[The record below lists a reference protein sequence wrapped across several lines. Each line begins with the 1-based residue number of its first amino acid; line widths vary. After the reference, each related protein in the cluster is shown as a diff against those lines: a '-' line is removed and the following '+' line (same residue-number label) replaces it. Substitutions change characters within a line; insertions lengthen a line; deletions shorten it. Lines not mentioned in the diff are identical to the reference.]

1 MWGDI
6 AIAFVLAFITAYMCT
21 PHTIQLAKKLGAVD
35 SPKDKRR
42 INKVVMPRLGG
53 LAVICGFFLSIVFL
67 IVVMSIEKNI
77 NLANGGWYKKIGG
90 FLGGAAI
97 IIAVCFYDDVYGA
110 KAIFKLL
117 AQIVAATIVVFCGI
131 RIDKIELLSEQLPQ
145 WVYMLITII
154 WIIGLTN
161 AINLIDGLDGLST
174 GIAIISCIS
183 LLIVFSL
190 NGSALMSIILITAL
204 CGSLCG
210 FLPYNFNPARTFIGD
225 TGSNF
230 VGFCLSIISILG
242 VAKTYTALIIVAP
255 IIILALPI
263 FDTACAI
270 MRRLIKGKSIKA
282 VFQPDRGHLHHKM
295 IDAGFTQKQAVII
308 MYAVTAMLGLL
319 AVVLMESGF
328 WKALAF
334 AAVVGIVIA
343 LTYKEYFKQRMIPAH
358 SENYEIKES
367 RREEAVTE
375 ETSNKKKKK

>member
-1 MWGDI
+1 
-6 AIAFVLAFITAYMCT
+6 MCT

-67 IVVMSIEKNI
+67 IAVMSIEKNI

-154 WIIGLTN
+154 WIVGLTN

-270 MRRLIKGKSIKA
+270 LRRLIKGKSIKA
-282 VFQPDRGHLHHKM
+282 VFQPDRGHLHHKLV
-295 IDAGFTQKQAVII
+295 DKGYTQKQAVTIMYIISAALGMFAII
-308 MYAVTAMLGLL
+308 MIYEGFIKSFLFLAFVTVVLLIGFNGIRNYKEDLIKDNIELGL
-319 AVVLMESGF
+319 
-328 WKALAF
+328 
-334 AAVVGIVIA
+334 
-343 LTYKEYFKQRMIPAH
+343 
-358 SENYEIKES
+358 SEKRN
-367 RREEAVTE
+367 
-375 ETSNKKKKK
+375 NKKKDNKKDKNRKGK

>member
-6 AIAFVLAFITAYMCT
+6 AIAFVLAFITSYMCT
-21 PHTIQLAKKLGAVD
+21 PRTIQIAKKLGAVD

-53 LAVICGFFLSIVFL
+53 LAVITGFFVAIIFL
-67 IVVMSIEKNI
+67 LVVMSIEKNI
-77 NLANGGWYKKIGG
+77 DLNQGEWYKKIGG
-90 FLGGAAI
+90 FIAGSAI
-97 IIAVCFYDDVYGA
+97 IISVCFYDDVHGA
-110 KAIFKLL
+110 KAIIKLL
-117 AQIVAATIVVFCGI
+117 AQILAAVIVTLCGI
-131 RIDKIELLSEQLPQ
+131 RIDRIELLSIQLPQ
-145 WVYMLITII
+145 WFYTVLTVV
-154 WIIGLTN
+154 WIVGLTN
-161 AINLIDGLDGLST
+161 SINLIDGLDGLST

-190 NGSALMSIILITAL
+190 NGSVLMSIILITAL

-242 VAKTYTALIIVAP
+242 VAKTYTAIIIVAP

-270 MRRLIKGKSIKA
+270 CRRLIKGKSIKA
-282 VFQPDRGHLHHKM
+282 VFEADRGHLHHKM

-308 MYAVTAMLGLL
+308 MYSVTAMLGLL
-319 AVVLMESGF
+319 AIVLMESGF

-334 AAVVGIVIA
+334 ALVVGIVIA
-343 LTYKEYFKQRMIPAH
+343 LTYKEYFKQRMIPDH
-358 SENYEIKES
+358 SEFVQIKET
-367 RREEAVTE
+367 RKEESV
-375 ETSNKKKKK
+375 SNKTKKDK

>member
-6 AIAFVLAFITAYMCT
+6 AIAFVLAFITSYMCT

-53 LAVICGFFLSIVFL
+53 LAVISGFFLSIVFL
-67 IVVMSIEKNI
+67 LVVMSIEKNI
-77 NLANGGWYKKIGG
+77 DLAYGGWYKKIGG
-90 FLGGAAI
+90 FLVGAST

-117 AQIVAATIVVFCGI
+117 AQVVAAAIVAFCGI
-131 RIDKIELLSEQLPQ
+131 RIDRVDFLSEQLPQ
-145 WVYMLITII
+145 WVYIIITMV

-190 NGSALMSIILITAL
+190 NGSTLMSIILITAL

-242 VAKTYTALIIVAP
+242 VAKTYTAVIIVAP

-270 MRRLIKGKSIKA
+270 LRRLIKGKSLKA

-319 AVVLMESGF
+319 AIVLMESGF

-334 AAVVGIVIA
+334 AVVVGIVIA

-358 SENYEIKES
+358 SEMIEIKEI
-367 RREEAVTE
+367 RKEDQEIKE
-375 ETSNKKKKK
+375 KKSKKE

>member
-6 AIAFVLAFITAYMCT
+6 AIAFVLAFITSYMCT
-21 PHTIQLAKKLGAVD
+21 PRTIQIAKKLGAVD

-53 LAVICGFFLSIVFL
+53 LAVITGFFVAIIFL
-67 IVVMSIEKNI
+67 LVVMSIEKNI
-77 NLANGGWYKKIGG
+77 DLNQGEWYKKIGG
-90 FLGGAAI
+90 FIAGSAI
-97 IIAVCFYDDVYGA
+97 IISVCFYDDVHGA
-110 KAIFKLL
+110 KAIIKLL
-117 AQIVAATIVVFCGI
+117 AQILAAIIVTLCGI
-131 RIDKIELLSEQLPQ
+131 RIDRIELLSIQLPQ
-145 WVYMLITII
+145 WFYTVLTVV
-154 WIIGLTN
+154 WIVGLTN
-161 AINLIDGLDGLST
+161 SINLIDGLDGLST

-190 NGSALMSIILITAL
+190 NGSVLMSIILITAL

-242 VAKTYTALIIVAP
+242 VAKTYTAIIIVAP

-270 MRRLIKGKSIKA
+270 CRRLIKGKSIKA
-282 VFQPDRGHLHHKM
+282 VFEADRGHLHHKM

-308 MYAVTAMLGLL
+308 MYSVTAMLGLL
-319 AVVLMESGF
+319 AIVLMESGF

-334 AAVVGIVIA
+334 ALVVGIVIA
-343 LTYKEYFKQRMIPAH
+343 LTYKEYFKQRMIPDH
-358 SENYEIKES
+358 SEFIQIKET
-367 RREEAVTE
+367 RKEESTKSKTE
-375 ETSNKKKKK
+375 KDK

>member
-6 AIAFVLAFITAYMCT
+6 AIAFVLAFITSYMCT

-53 LAVICGFFLSIVFL
+53 LAVISGFFLSIVFL
-67 IVVMSIEKNI
+67 IVVMSIGKNI
-77 NLANGGWYKKIGG
+77 DLAYGGWYKKIGG
-90 FLGGAAI
+90 FLVGAAT
-97 IIAVCFYDDVYGA
+97 IIAVCFYDDVHGA

-117 AQIVAATIVVFCGI
+117 AQVAAAAIVTFCGI
-131 RIDKIELLSEQLPQ
+131 RIDRIDFLSEQLPQ
-145 WVYMLITII
+145 WVYIIITMC
-154 WIIGLTN
+154 WIVGLTN

-190 NGSALMSIILITAL
+190 NGSTLMAIILITAL

-242 VAKTYTALIIVAP
+242 VAKTYTAVIIVSP

-270 MRRLIKGKSIKA
+270 LRRLIKGKSLKA

-319 AVVLMESGF
+319 AIVLMESGF

-334 AAVVGIVIA
+334 AVVVGIVIA

-358 SENYEIKES
+358 SEMIEIKES
-367 RREEAVTE
+367 RKEDEEIKE
-375 ETSNKKKKK
+375 KKSKK

>member
-6 AIAFVLAFITAYMCT
+6 AIAFVLAFITSYMCT
-21 PHTIQLAKKLGAVD
+21 PRTIQIAKKLGAVD

-53 LAVICGFFLSIVFL
+53 LAVITGFFVAIIFL
-67 IVVMSIEKNI
+67 LVVMSIEKNI
-77 NLANGGWYKKIGG
+77 DLNQGEWYKKIGG
-90 FLGGAAI
+90 FIAGSAI
-97 IIAVCFYDDVYGA
+97 IISVCFYDDVHGA
-110 KAIFKLL
+110 KAIIKLL
-117 AQIVAATIVVFCGI
+117 AQILAAIIVTICGI
-131 RIDKIELLSEQLPQ
+131 RIDRIELLSIQLPQ
-145 WVYMLITII
+145 WFYTVLTVV
-154 WIIGLTN
+154 WIVGLTN
-161 AINLIDGLDGLST
+161 SINLIDGLDGLST

-190 NGSALMSIILITAL
+190 NGSVLMSIILITAL

-242 VAKTYTALIIVAP
+242 VAKTYTAIIIVAP

-270 MRRLIKGKSIKA
+270 FRRLIKGKSIKA
-282 VFQPDRGHLHHKM
+282 VFEADRGHLHHKM

-308 MYAVTAMLGLL
+308 MYSVTAMLGLL
-319 AVVLMESGF
+319 AIVLMESGF

-334 AAVVGIVIA
+334 ALVVGIVIA
-343 LTYKEYFKQRMIPAH
+343 LTYKEYFKQRMIPDH
-358 SENYEIKES
+358 SEFIQIKET
-367 RREEAVTE
+367 RKEESTKSKTE
-375 ETSNKKKKK
+375 KDK

>member
-6 AIAFVLAFITAYMCT
+6 AIAFVLAFITSYMCT
-21 PHTIQLAKKLGAVD
+21 PRTIQIAKKLGAVD

-53 LAVICGFFLSIVFL
+53 LAVITGFFVAIIFL
-67 IVVMSIEKNI
+67 LVVMSIEKNI
-77 NLANGGWYKKIGG
+77 DLNQGDWYKKIGG
-90 FLGGAAI
+90 FIAGSAI
-97 IIAVCFYDDVYGA
+97 IISVCFYDDVHGA
-110 KAIFKLL
+110 KAIIKLL
-117 AQIVAATIVVFCGI
+117 AQILAAIIVTICGI
-131 RIDKIELLSEQLPQ
+131 RIDRIELLSIQLPQ
-145 WVYMLITII
+145 WFYTILTVV
-154 WIIGLTN
+154 WIVGLTN
-161 AINLIDGLDGLST
+161 SINLIDGLDGLST

-190 NGSALMSIILITAL
+190 NGSVLMSIILITAL

-242 VAKTYTALIIVAP
+242 VAKTYTAIIIVAP

-270 MRRLIKGKSIKA
+270 CRRLIKGKSIKA
-282 VFQPDRGHLHHKM
+282 VFEADRGHLHHKM

-308 MYAVTAMLGLL
+308 MYSVTAMLGLL
-319 AVVLMESGF
+319 AIVLMESGF

-334 AAVVGIVIA
+334 ALVVGIVIA
-343 LTYKEYFKQRMIPAH
+343 LTYKEYFKQRMIPDH
-358 SENYEIKES
+358 SEFVQIKET
-367 RREEAVTE
+367 RKEESV
-375 ETSNKKKKK
+375 SNKTKKDK

>member
-1 MWGDI
+1 
-6 AIAFVLAFITAYMCT
+6 
-21 PHTIQLAKKLGAVD
+21 
-35 SPKDKRR
+35 
-42 INKVVMPRLGG
+42 
-53 LAVICGFFLSIVFL
+53 
-67 IVVMSIEKNI
+67 
-77 NLANGGWYKKIGG
+77 
-90 FLGGAAI
+90 
-97 IIAVCFYDDVYGA
+97 
-110 KAIFKLL
+110 
-117 AQIVAATIVVFCGI
+117 
-131 RIDKIELLSEQLPQ
+131 
-145 WVYMLITII
+145 MLITII

-242 VAKTYTALIIVAP
+242 VAKTVLPLIV
-255 IIILALPI
+255 LGLPI
-263 FDTACAI
+263 FDTLWAI
-270 MRRLIKGKSIKA
+270 IRRLIKGKSIKA

-367 RREEAVTE
+367 RREEAVIE
-375 ETSNKKKKK
+375 ETSSKKKKK

>member
-6 AIAFVLAFITAYMCT
+6 AIAFVLAFITSYMCT

-53 LAVICGFFLSIVFL
+53 LAVITGFFVAIFFL
-67 IVVMSIEKNI
+67 LVVMSIEKNI
-77 NLANGGWYKKIGG
+77 DLNKGEWYKKIGG
-90 FLGGAAI
+90 FIAGSAI
-97 IIAVCFYDDVYGA
+97 IISVCFYDDVHGA
-110 KAIFKLL
+110 KAIIKLL
-117 AQIVAATIVVFCGI
+117 AQIVAAVVVTLCGI
-131 RIDKIELLSEQLPQ
+131 RIDRIELLSVQLPQ
-145 WVYMLITII
+145 WFYMVLTVV
-154 WIIGLTN
+154 WIVGLTN
-161 AINLIDGLDGLST
+161 SINLIDGLDGLST

-190 NGSALMSIILITAL
+190 NGSVLMSIILITAL

-270 MRRLIKGKSIKA
+270 FRRLIKGKSIKA
-282 VFQPDRGHLHHKM
+282 VFQADRGHLHHKM

-308 MYAVTAMLGLL
+308 MYSVTAMLGLL
-319 AVVLMESGF
+319 AIVLMESGF

-334 AAVVGIVIA
+334 ALVVGIVIA
-343 LTYKEYFKQRMIPAH
+343 LTYKEYFKQRMIPDH
-358 SENYEIKES
+358 SEFVQIKET
-367 RREEAVTE
+367 RKEESV
-375 ETSNKKKKK
+375 SNKTKKD

>member
-6 AIAFVLAFITAYMCT
+6 AIAFVLAFITSYMCT
-21 PHTIQLAKKLGAVD
+21 PRTIQIAKKLGAVD

-53 LAVICGFFLSIVFL
+53 LAVITGFFVAIIFL
-67 IVVMSIEKNI
+67 LVVMSIEKNI
-77 NLANGGWYKKIGG
+77 DLNQGDWYKKIGG
-90 FLGGAAI
+90 FIAGSAI
-97 IIAVCFYDDVYGA
+97 IISVCFYDDVHGA
-110 KAIFKLL
+110 KAIIKLL
-117 AQIVAATIVVFCGI
+117 AQILAAIIVTICGI
-131 RIDKIELLSEQLPQ
+131 RIDRIELLSIQLPQ
-145 WVYMLITII
+145 WFYTVLTVV
-154 WIIGLTN
+154 WIVGLTN
-161 AINLIDGLDGLST
+161 SINLIDGLDGLST

-190 NGSALMSIILITAL
+190 NGSVLMSIILITAL

-242 VAKTYTALIIVAP
+242 VAKTYTAIIIVAP

-270 MRRLIKGKSIKA
+270 CRRLIKGKSIKA
-282 VFQPDRGHLHHKM
+282 VFEADRGHLHHKM

-308 MYAVTAMLGLL
+308 MYSVTAMLGLL
-319 AVVLMESGF
+319 AIVLMESGF

-334 AAVVGIVIA
+334 ALVVGIVIA
-343 LTYKEYFKQRMIPAH
+343 LTYKEYFKQRMIPDH
-358 SENYEIKES
+358 SEFVQIKET
-367 RREEAVTE
+367 RKEESV
-375 ETSNKKKKK
+375 SNKTKKDK

>member
-6 AIAFVLAFITAYMCT
+6 AIAFVLAFITSYMCT

-53 LAVICGFFLSIVFL
+53 IAVITGFFVAIFFL
-67 IVVMSIEKNI
+67 LVVMSIEKNI
-77 NLANGGWYKKIGG
+77 DLNKGEWYKKIGG
-90 FLGGAAI
+90 FIAGSAI
-97 IIAVCFYDDVYGA
+97 IISVCFYDDVHGA
-110 KAIFKLL
+110 KAIIKLL
-117 AQIVAATIVVFCGI
+117 AQIVAAVIVTLCGI
-131 RIDKIELLSEQLPQ
+131 RIDRIELLSVQLPQ
-145 WVYMLITII
+145 WFYVVLTVV
-154 WIIGLTN
+154 WIVGLTN
-161 AINLIDGLDGLST
+161 SINLIDGLDGLST

-190 NGSALMSIILITAL
+190 NGSVLMSIILITAL

-270 MRRLIKGKSIKA
+270 FRRLIKGKSIKA
-282 VFQPDRGHLHHKM
+282 VFQADRGHLHHKM

-308 MYAVTAMLGLL
+308 MYSVTAMLGLL
-319 AVVLMESGF
+319 AIVLMESGF

-334 AAVVGIVIA
+334 ALVVGIVIA
-343 LTYKEYFKQRMIPAH
+343 LTYKEYFKQRMIPDH
-358 SENYEIKES
+358 SEFIQIKET
-367 RREEAVTE
+367 RKEESTKSKTE
-375 ETSNKKKKK
+375 KDK

>member
-6 AIAFVLAFITAYMCT
+6 AIAFVLAFITSYMCT

-53 LAVICGFFLSIVFL
+53 LAVITGFFVAIFFL
-67 IVVMSIEKNI
+67 LVVMSIEKNI
-77 NLANGGWYKKIGG
+77 DLNKGEWYKKIGG
-90 FLGGAAI
+90 FIAGSAI
-97 IIAVCFYDDVYGA
+97 IISVCFYDDVHGA
-110 KAIFKLL
+110 KAIIKLL
-117 AQIVAATIVVFCGI
+117 AQIVAAVVVTLCGI
-131 RIDKIELLSEQLPQ
+131 RIDRIELLSVQLPQ
-145 WVYMLITII
+145 WFYMVLTVV
-154 WIIGLTN
+154 WIVGLTN
-161 AINLIDGLDGLST
+161 SINLIDGLDGLST

-190 NGSALMSIILITAL
+190 NGSVLMSIILITAL

-270 MRRLIKGKSIKA
+270 FRRLIKGKSIKA
-282 VFQPDRGHLHHKM
+282 VFQADRGHLHHKM

-308 MYAVTAMLGLL
+308 MYSVTAMLGLL
-319 AVVLMESGF
+319 AIVLMESGF

-334 AAVVGIVIA
+334 ALVVGIVIA
-343 LTYKEYFKQRMIPAH
+343 LTYKEYFKQRMIPDH
-358 SENYEIKES
+358 SEFVQIKET
-367 RREEAVTE
+367 RKEESV
-375 ETSNKKKKK
+375 SNKTKKDK

>member
-6 AIAFVLAFITAYMCT
+6 AIAFVLAFITSYMCT

-53 LAVICGFFLSIVFL
+53 IAVITGFFVAIFFL
-67 IVVMSIEKNI
+67 LVVMSIEKNI
-77 NLANGGWYKKIGG
+77 DLNKGEWYKKIGG
-90 FLGGAAI
+90 FIAGSAI
-97 IIAVCFYDDVYGA
+97 IISVCFYDDVHGA
-110 KAIFKLL
+110 KAIIKLL
-117 AQIVAATIVVFCGI
+117 AQIVAAVVVTLCGI
-131 RIDKIELLSEQLPQ
+131 RIDRIELLSVQLPQ
-145 WVYMLITII
+145 WFYMVLTVV
-154 WIIGLTN
+154 WIVGLTN
-161 AINLIDGLDGLST
+161 SINLIDGLDGLST

-190 NGSALMSIILITAL
+190 NGSVLMSIILITAL

-270 MRRLIKGKSIKA
+270 FRRLIKGKSIKA
-282 VFQPDRGHLHHKM
+282 VFQADRGHLHHKM

-308 MYAVTAMLGLL
+308 MYSVTAMLGLL
-319 AVVLMESGF
+319 AIVLMESGF

-334 AAVVGIVIA
+334 ALVVGIVIA
-343 LTYKEYFKQRMIPAH
+343 LTYKEYFKQRMIPDH
-358 SENYEIKES
+358 SEFIQIKET
-367 RREEAVTE
+367 RKEESTKSKTE
-375 ETSNKKKKK
+375 KDK

>member
-6 AIAFVLAFITAYMCT
+6 AIAFVLAFITSYMCT

-53 LAVICGFFLSIVFL
+53 LAVITGFFVAIFFL
-67 IVVMSIEKNI
+67 LVVMSIEKNI
-77 NLANGGWYKKIGG
+77 DLNKGEWYKKIGG
-90 FLGGAAI
+90 FIAGSAI
-97 IIAVCFYDDVYGA
+97 IISVCFYDDVHGA
-110 KAIFKLL
+110 KAIIKLL
-117 AQIVAATIVVFCGI
+117 AQIVAAVVVTLCGI
-131 RIDKIELLSEQLPQ
+131 RIDRIELLSVQLPQ
-145 WVYMLITII
+145 WFYMVLTVV
-154 WIIGLTN
+154 WIVGLTN
-161 AINLIDGLDGLST
+161 SINLIDGLDGLST

-190 NGSALMSIILITAL
+190 NGSVLMSIILITAL

-270 MRRLIKGKSIKA
+270 FRRLIKGKSIKA
-282 VFQPDRGHLHHKM
+282 VFQADRGHLHHKM

-308 MYAVTAMLGLL
+308 MYSVTAMLGLL
-319 AVVLMESGF
+319 AIVLMESGF

-334 AAVVGIVIA
+334 ALVVGIVIA
-343 LTYKEYFKQRMIPAH
+343 LTYKEYFKQRMIPDH
-358 SENYEIKES
+358 SEFIQIKET
-367 RREEAVTE
+367 RKEESV
-375 ETSNKKKKK
+375 SNKTKKR

>member
-6 AIAFVLAFITAYMCT
+6 AIAFVLAFITSYMCT
-21 PHTIQLAKKLGAVD
+21 PRTIQIAKKLGAVD

-53 LAVICGFFLSIVFL
+53 LAVITGFFVAIIFL
-67 IVVMSIEKNI
+67 LVVMSIEKNI
-77 NLANGGWYKKIGG
+77 DLNQGEWYKKIGG
-90 FLGGAAI
+90 FIAGSAI
-97 IIAVCFYDDVYGA
+97 IISVCFYDDVHGA
-110 KAIFKLL
+110 KAIIKLL
-117 AQIVAATIVVFCGI
+117 AQILAAIIVTICGI
-131 RIDKIELLSEQLPQ
+131 RIDRIELLSIQLPQ
-145 WVYMLITII
+145 WFYTVV
-154 WIIGLTN
+154 WIVGLTN
-161 AINLIDGLDGLST
+161 SINLIDGLDGLST

-190 NGSALMSIILITAL
+190 NGSVLMSIILITAL

-242 VAKTYTALIIVAP
+242 VAKTYTAIIIVAP

-270 MRRLIKGKSIKA
+270 CRRLIKGKSIKA
-282 VFQPDRGHLHHKM
+282 VFEADRGHLHHKM

-308 MYAVTAMLGLL
+308 MYSVTAMLGLL
-319 AVVLMESGF
+319 AIVLMESGF

-334 AAVVGIVIA
+334 ALVVGIVIA
-343 LTYKEYFKQRMIPAH
+343 LTYKEYFKQRMIPDH
-358 SENYEIKES
+358 SEFVQIKET
-367 RREEAVTE
+367 RKEESV
-375 ETSNKKKKK
+375 SNKTKKDK

>member
-6 AIAFVLAFITAYMCT
+6 AIAFVLAFITSYMCT

-53 LAVICGFFLSIVFL
+53 LAVITGFFVAIFFL
-67 IVVMSIEKNI
+67 LVVMSIEKNI
-77 NLANGGWYKKIGG
+77 DLNKGEWYKKIGG
-90 FLGGAAI
+90 FIAGSAI
-97 IIAVCFYDDVYGA
+97 IISVCFYDDVHGA
-110 KAIFKLL
+110 KAIIKLL
-117 AQIVAATIVVFCGI
+117 AQIVAAVVVTLCGI
-131 RIDKIELLSEQLPQ
+131 RIDRIELLSVQLPQ
-145 WVYMLITII
+145 WFYMVLTVV
-154 WIIGLTN
+154 WIVGLTN
-161 AINLIDGLDGLST
+161 SINLIDGLDGLST

-190 NGSALMSIILITAL
+190 NGSVLMSIILITAL

-270 MRRLIKGKSIKA
+270 FRRLIKGKSIKA
-282 VFQPDRGHLHHKM
+282 VFQADRGHLHHKM

-308 MYAVTAMLGLL
+308 MYSVTAMLGLL
-319 AVVLMESGF
+319 AIVLMESGF

-334 AAVVGIVIA
+334 ALVVGIVIA
-343 LTYKEYFKQRMIPAH
+343 LTYKEYFKQRMIPDH
-358 SENYEIKES
+358 SEFIQIKET
-367 RREEAVTE
+367 RKEESV
-375 ETSNKKKKK
+375 SNKTKKDE

>member
-6 AIAFVLAFITAYMCT
+6 AIAFVLAFITSYMCT

-53 LAVICGFFLSIVFL
+53 VAVITGFFVAIFFL
-67 IVVMSIEKNI
+67 LVVMSIEKNI
-77 NLANGGWYKKIGG
+77 DLNKGEWYKKIGG
-90 FLGGAAI
+90 FIAGSAI
-97 IIAVCFYDDVYGA
+97 IISVCFYDDVHGA
-110 KAIFKLL
+110 KAIIKLL
-117 AQIVAATIVVFCGI
+117 AQIVAAVIVTLCGI
-131 RIDKIELLSEQLPQ
+131 RIDRIELLSVQLPQ
-145 WVYMLITII
+145 WFYMVLTVV
-154 WIIGLTN
+154 WIVGLTN
-161 AINLIDGLDGLST
+161 SINLIDGLDGLST

-190 NGSALMSIILITAL
+190 NGSVLMSIILITAL

-270 MRRLIKGKSIKA
+270 FRRLIKGKSIKA
-282 VFQPDRGHLHHKM
+282 VFQADRGHLHHKM

-308 MYAVTAMLGLL
+308 MYSVTAMLGLL
-319 AVVLMESGF
+319 AIVLMESGF

-334 AAVVGIVIA
+334 ALVVGIVIA
-343 LTYKEYFKQRMIPAH
+343 LTYKEYFKQRMIPDH
-358 SENYEIKES
+358 SEFIQIKET
-367 RREEAVTE
+367 RKEESTKSKTE
-375 ETSNKKKKK
+375 KDK

>member
-6 AIAFVLAFITAYMCT
+6 AIAFVLAFITSYMCT

-53 LAVICGFFLSIVFL
+53 LAVITGFFVAIFFL
-67 IVVMSIEKNI
+67 LVVMSVEKNI
-77 NLANGGWYKKIGG
+77 DLNKGEWYKKIGG
-90 FLGGAAI
+90 FIAGSAI
-97 IIAVCFYDDVYGA
+97 IISVCFYDDVHGA
-110 KAIFKLL
+110 KAIIKLL
-117 AQIVAATIVVFCGI
+117 AQIVAAVVVTLCGI
-131 RIDKIELLSEQLPQ
+131 RIDRIELLSVQLPQ
-145 WVYMLITII
+145 WFYMVLTVV
-154 WIIGLTN
+154 WIVGLTN
-161 AINLIDGLDGLST
+161 SINLIDGLDGLST

-190 NGSALMSIILITAL
+190 NGSVLMSIILITAL

-270 MRRLIKGKSIKA
+270 FRRLIKGKSIKA
-282 VFQPDRGHLHHKM
+282 VFQADRGHLHHKM

-308 MYAVTAMLGLL
+308 MYSVTAMLGLL
-319 AVVLMESGF
+319 AIVLMESGF

-334 AAVVGIVIA
+334 ALVVGIVIA
-343 LTYKEYFKQRMIPAH
+343 LTYKEYFKQRMIPDH
-358 SENYEIKES
+358 SEFVQIKET
-367 RREEAVTE
+367 RKEESV
-375 ETSNKKKKK
+375 SNKTKKDK

>member
-6 AIAFVLAFITAYMCT
+6 AIAFVLAFITSYMCT

-53 LAVICGFFLSIVFL
+53 LAVITGFFVAIFFL
-67 IVVMSIEKNI
+67 LVVMSIEKNI
-77 NLANGGWYKKIGG
+77 DLNKGEWYKKIGG
-90 FLGGAAI
+90 FIAGSAI
-97 IIAVCFYDDVYGA
+97 IISVCFYDDVHGA
-110 KAIFKLL
+110 KAIIKLL
-117 AQIVAATIVVFCGI
+117 AQIVAAVVVTLCGI
-131 RIDKIELLSEQLPQ
+131 RIDRIELLSVQLPQ
-145 WVYMLITII
+145 WFYMVLTVV
-154 WIIGLTN
+154 WIVGLTN
-161 AINLIDGLDGLST
+161 SINLIDGLDGLST

-190 NGSALMSIILITAL
+190 NGSVLMSIILITAL

-270 MRRLIKGKSIKA
+270 FRRLIKGKSIKA
-282 VFQPDRGHLHHKM
+282 VFQADRGHLHHKM

-308 MYAVTAMLGLL
+308 MYSVTAMLGLL
-319 AVVLMESGF
+319 AIVLMESGF

-334 AAVVGIVIA
+334 ALVVGIVIA
-343 LTYKEYFKQRMIPAH
+343 LTYKEYFKQRMIPDH
-358 SENYEIKES
+358 SEFVQIKET
-367 RREEAVTE
+367 RKEESV
-375 ETSNKKKKK
+375 SNKTKND

>member
-6 AIAFVLAFITAYMCT
+6 AIAFVLAFITSYMCT

-53 LAVICGFFLSIVFL
+53 LAVITGFFVAIFFL
-67 IVVMSIEKNI
+67 LVVMSIEKNI
-77 NLANGGWYKKIGG
+77 DLNKGEWYKKIGG
-90 FLGGAAI
+90 FIAGSAI
-97 IIAVCFYDDVYGA
+97 IISVCFYDDVHGA
-110 KAIFKLL
+110 KAIIKLL
-117 AQIVAATIVVFCGI
+117 AQIVAAVVVTLCGI
-131 RIDKIELLSEQLPQ
+131 RIDRIELLSVQLPQ
-145 WVYMLITII
+145 WFYMVLTVV
-154 WIIGLTN
+154 WIVGLTN
-161 AINLIDGLDGLST
+161 SINLIDGLDGLST

-190 NGSALMSIILITAL
+190 NGSVLMSIILITAL

-270 MRRLIKGKSIKA
+270 FRRLIKGKSIKA
-282 VFQPDRGHLHHKM
+282 VFQADRGHLHHKM

-308 MYAVTAMLGLL
+308 MYSVTAMLGLL
-319 AVVLMESGF
+319 AIVLMESGF

-334 AAVVGIVIA
+334 ALVVGIVIA
-343 LTYKEYFKQRMIPAH
+343 LTYKEYFKQRMIPDH
-358 SENYEIKES
+358 SEFIQIKET
-367 RREEAVTE
+367 RKEESTKSKTE
-375 ETSNKKKKK
+375 KDK

>member
-6 AIAFVLAFITAYMCT
+6 AIAFVLAFITSYMCT

-53 LAVICGFFLSIVFL
+53 LAVITGFFVAIFFL
-67 IVVMSIEKNI
+67 LVVMSVEKNI
-77 NLANGGWYKKIGG
+77 DLNKGEWYKKIGG
-90 FLGGAAI
+90 FIAGSAI
-97 IIAVCFYDDVYGA
+97 IISVCFYDDVHGA
-110 KAIFKLL
+110 KAIIKLL
-117 AQIVAATIVVFCGI
+117 AQIVAAVVVTLCGI
-131 RIDKIELLSEQLPQ
+131 RIDRIELLSVQLPQ
-145 WVYMLITII
+145 WFYMVLTVV
-154 WIIGLTN
+154 WIVGLTN
-161 AINLIDGLDGLST
+161 SINLIDGLDGLST

-190 NGSALMSIILITAL
+190 NGSVLMSIILITAL

-270 MRRLIKGKSIKA
+270 FRRLIKGKSIKA
-282 VFQPDRGHLHHKM
+282 VFQADRGHLHHKM

-308 MYAVTAMLGLL
+308 MYSVTAMLGLL
-319 AVVLMESGF
+319 AIVLMESGF

-334 AAVVGIVIA
+334 ALVVGIVIA
-343 LTYKEYFKQRMIPAH
+343 LTYKEYFKQRMIPDH
-358 SENYEIKES
+358 SEFIQIKET
-367 RREEAVTE
+367 RKEESTKSKTE
-375 ETSNKKKKK
+375 KDK